1 MEDMELTV
9 KYILDDGSDA
19 YGYDSNFNITDG
31 ILYYGAEEISRDTED
46 LMDVL
51 DNIINYCSNT
61 VIDIFNDNDEVIY
74 HNEEFDDD
82 FNEFEETLNKYERTL
97 KLALGE

>member
-1 MEDMELTV
+1 MEDMGFTV
-9 KYILDDGSDA
+9 KTITMDGTDTI
-19 YGYDSNFNITDG
+19 GYDSNFNITDG

-51 DNIINYCSNT
+51 DNIINYCSET
-61 VIDIFNDNDEVIY
+61 VIDIFDDNDKVIY

-82 FNEFEETLNKYERTL
+82 FDEFEETLNKYERTL